1 MEWFHNV
8 VLALSDF
15 VWTYILI
22 FMLIV
27 LGIYFSIRTRFV
39 QVSAIRETLRLLV
52 EKNASDSPANQEK
65 EKKGVSSFQA
75 FCISTASRVGTG
87 NMAGVAIAISLGG
100 PGAVFWMWVI
110 AIFGAASGFI
120 ESTLAQIFKVRDGNA
135 FRGGPAYYMEK
146 ALNARWLGIIFALLI
161 TFSFGF
167 VFNAVQVNTITS
179 SFQDTFGWEPLW
191 IGIVLAVMLALT
203 IFGGVDRIGKVS
215 SFIVPIM
222 ATGYI
227 LLALY
232 VIITNFS
239 AIPQVFSEI
248 ITNAF
253 GLREAVS
260 GGIGTAMMM
269 GIKRGLFSN
278 EAGMGSAPN
287 AAATANVSHPVKQ
300 GLIQSLGVFVDTL
313 LVCSAT
319 AFIILFSGLHTT
331 GDYDGIQLTQQALAS
346 EVGDWAGIFVGIAI
360 FLFAFSSLIGNYFY
374 GQNNIEFINGKGRHI
389 KLWMFLYRLG
399 VIAMVI
405 FGSVAKVQLV
415 WDMADLFMG
424 FMALINL
431 VVIALLGKF
440 AFAALQDYRKQRR
453 EGLDP
458 QFFADSIPGLK
469 GAECWVKE

>member
-8 VLALSDF
+8 VLSLSDF

-22 FMLIV
+22 AVLIV
-27 LGIYFSIRTRFV
+27 LGVYFSVRTRFV
-39 QVSAIRETLRLLV
+39 QVVAIRETLRLLV
-52 EKNASDSPANQEK
+52 EKEPSDSSTK
-65 EKKGVSSFQA
+65 GEKKGVSSFQA

-87 NMAGVAIAISLGG
+87 NLAGVAIAISLGG

-110 AIFGAASGFI
+110 AIFGAASGFV
-120 ESTLAQIFKVRDGNA
+120 ESTLAQIFKVRDGNN

-167 VFNAVQVNTITS
+167 VFNAVQVNTMTS
-179 SFQDTFGWEPLW
+179 AFQGSFGWEPLW

-203 IFGGVDRIGKVS
+203 IFGGVQRIGQVS
-215 SFIVPIM
+215 SVIVPVM

-227 LLALY
+227 LIALF
-232 VIITNFS
+232 VIVMNIS
-239 AIPQVFSEI
+239 AIPQVFSDI
-248 ITNAF
+248 FMHAF
-253 GLREAVS
+253 GFREAAS
-260 GGIGTAMMM
+260 GGIGAAMMM

-300 GLIQSLGVFVDTL
+300 GMIQSLGVFVDTL

-319 AFIILFSGLHTT
+319 AFIILFSGLHAS

-346 EVGDWAGIFVGIAI
+346 QVGDWANIFVGLAI
-360 FLFAFSSLIGNYFY
+360 FLFAFSSLIGNYYY
-374 GQNNIEFINGKGRHI
+374 GQSNIEFINGKGRHI
-389 KLWMFLYRLG
+389 KMWMLLYRLG

-405 FGSVAKVQLV
+405 FGSVAKVALV

-424 FMALINL
+424 CMALINL
-431 VVIALLGKF
+431 VVITLLGKY
-440 AFAALQDYRKQRR
+440 AFAALQDYRRQRQS
-453 EGLDP
+453 GVDP
-458 QFFADSIPGLK
+458 QFHASTIPGLK
-469 GAECWVKE
+469 HADCWVKE